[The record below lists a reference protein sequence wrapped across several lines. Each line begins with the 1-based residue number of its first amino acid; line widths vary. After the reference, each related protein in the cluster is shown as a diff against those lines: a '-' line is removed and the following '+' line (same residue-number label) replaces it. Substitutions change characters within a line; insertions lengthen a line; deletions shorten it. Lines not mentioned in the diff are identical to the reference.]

1 MLTLKNIHKKY
12 YTNETSVEA
21 LKGVSISFRESEFVS
36 ILGPSGG
43 GKTTLLNIIGGLD
56 HYTEGDLVINGTST
70 KAYDDRDWDTYR
82 NHSVGF
88 VFQSYNLI
96 PHQSV
101 LSNVELALTLTGV
114 SKAERRERAKK
125 ALESVGLGDQ
135 LKKKPSE
142 MSGGQMQR
150 VAIARALVNDP
161 DILLADEP
169 TGALDTQTS
178 LQVMDLLKEVAKD
191 KLVIMVTHNPELAE
205 RYSTRIVKLR
215 DGEITDDSNPYEPEA
230 GKKPSTD
237 GKKKKPSMSFFTALS
252 LSLNNL
258 MTKKTRTIL
267 TSFAGSIGII
277 GIALILSLSTGINNY
292 IDNIQQD
299 AMDSFPLTVDKQTF
313 DLNAF
318 MANTPF
324 QPSSQDKKHEDG
336 KVYSNTAMVQ
346 QASAMTGSMKEN
358 SMGKFKAYLDNPNSE
373 INKYTSKNGIVYSYN
388 ANFDVF
394 SIDKDGVIINT
405 DGTTFVNDNAAAKLM
420 MNTDLMNVEDMMDML
435 NSSGSMGNYVN
446 CFTQLVPKADGTG
459 ISDAVTTQYDLVY
472 GSWPEKYDECV
483 LALDMNGEVMST
495 YLYQMGILPASQY
508 NEIMKKVQNGEKVT
522 EKVESWTYEDICK
535 NEFYVIPS
543 CDQYVKNDEGYFD
556 YIGTSEKDIRK
567 LTKKAIKLKI
577 SGIIQ
582 IKDDNVAIPTIPAV
596 GYTKELTDYVINY
609 TKDSAVVKA
618 QMKTPKFDVLTGK
631 DFDKEK
637 ESVLAKLMG
646 ALASMLPKKSYEA
659 NLEKLGVISED
670 NPTSIAIYAD
680 TFEDKEKLIE
690 CIEAYNE
697 KATDE
702 DKIIYTDYVGII
714 MSSVSSII
722 NAVSYVLIAFVA
734 VSLIVSSIMIGI
746 ITYISVLER
755 KKEIGILRAM
765 GASKRDISHVF
776 NAETFIVGLAAGL
789 LGVGITGLLLIPINA
804 ALHHF
809 VKSVIISAAFPG
821 VGAIVLVILSVFLTF
836 IAGLIPSGIASRKDP
851 VEALRS
857 E

>member
-12 YTNETSVEA
+12 YTSESSVEA
-21 LKGVSISFRESEFVS
+21 LKGISISFRDSEFVS
-36 ILGPSGG
+36 VLGPSGG

-70 KAYDDRDWDTYR
+70 KAYDDGDWDTYR

-96 PHQSV
+96 PHQNV

-114 SKAERRERAKK
+114 SKAERRERATK
-125 ALESVGLGDQ
+125 ALEAVGLGDQ
-135 LKKKPSE
+135 LKKKPAE

-161 DILLADEP
+161 DVLLADEP

-178 LQVMDLLKEVAKD
+178 IQVLDLLKEIAKD

-215 DGEITDDSNPYEPEA
+215 DGEITDDSNPFEPE
-230 GKKPSTD
+230 KEERKSTAD
-237 GKKKKPSMSFFTALS
+237 KAKKPSMSFFTALS

-267 TSFAGSIGII
+267 TAFAGSIGII
-277 GIALILSLSTGINNY
+277 GIALILSLSSGINNY
-292 IDNIQQD
+292 IDSIQQD

-313 DLNAF
+313 DLSAF

-324 QPSSQDKKHEDG
+324 QSSNMLREHSDG

-346 QASAMTGSMKEN
+346 QASAMTGSMKQN
-358 SMGKFKAYLDNPNSE
+358 SMEKFKNYLDSPNSE
-373 INKYTSKNGIVYSYN
+373 INKYLSENGIVYSYN
-388 ANFDVF
+388 ANFDIF
-394 SIDKDGVIINT
+394 AFDKDDVLVNT
-405 DGTTFVNDNAAAKLM
+405 DGTTFVNDNAAAQLM
-420 MNTDLMNVEDMMDML
+420 MNTDIMNIEDMMDMM

-446 CFTQLVPKADGTG
+446 CFTQLVPKSDGTG
-459 ISDAVTTQYDLVY
+459 ISDAVTTQYDLIY
-472 GSWPEKYDECV
+472 GSWPDSYDECV
-483 LALDMNGEVMST
+483 LALDQNGEVMST
-495 YLYQMGILPASQY
+495 YLYQMGILPYSQY
-508 NEIMKKVQNGEKVT
+508 NDIMQKVQTGEKVT
-522 EKVESWTYEDICK
+522 EEVESWTYEEICK

-543 CDQYVKNDEGYFD
+543 CDEYVKNKDGYYD
-556 YIGTSEKDIRK
+556 YIGSSEKQVRK
-567 LTKKAIKLKI
+567 LTKNAIKLKI
-577 SGIIQ
+577 SGIIK
-582 IKDDNVAIPTIPAV
+582 IKNDNVAIPTIPAV
-596 GYTKELTDYVINY
+596 GYTKALTDYVINY
-609 TKDSAVVKA
+609 TKDSEVVKA
-618 QMKTPKFDVLTGK
+618 QINNPELDMLTGVE
-631 DFDKEK
+631 FAKEK
-637 ESVLAKLMG
+637 DNIFAKLFG
-646 ALASMLPKKSYEA
+646 ALASMMPKKTYDA
-659 NLEKLGVISED
+659 NLEKLGVISEE
-670 NPTSIAIYAD
+670 NPTSIAIYSA
-680 TFEDKEKLIE
+680 TFEDKEKIIS
-690 CIEAYNE
+690 CIEKYNDGV
-697 KATDE
+697 ADE

-776 NAETFIVGLAAGL
+776 NAETFIVGLSAGL
-789 LGVGITGLLLIPINA
+789 IGVGVTGLLLIPINA
-804 ALHHF
+804 LLHHF
-809 VKSVIISAAFPG
+809 VKSVIVSAVFPIT
-821 VGAIVLVILSVFLTF
+821 GAVILVILSVVLTF
-836 IAGLIPSGIASRKDP
+836 IAGLIPSGIAARKDP